1 MSLRIWLPL
10 NGSLENKGL
19 DDITPVLTGAVAV
32 DNEGKIG
39 KCYKFGTSLGRITIP
54 PTIMRNYTECSV
66 TFWVNILGWQ
76 SNWDTFFQAGLGT
89 APWNSYIFGVLRNSG
104 NSVVFTISD
113 ASSSS
118 QGNYKSS
125 DLTLNTWYHLGF
137 TYKSGHCCIYVN
149 GNLYKDYSTNIIPN
163 FSGINY
169 ISLGQLGNA
178 SNYQTNCKMNDVRIY
193 DHALS
198 PLEIK
203 HIAQGLILHYPLNRG
218 GWGQEN
224 LLKNS
229 KLDGSWEYPSTSYK
243 DQYAP
248 ITASVPTG
256 SAYTLSFDAKSTVN
270 GDKIRT
276 HYYSPNTTTTCTSS
290 QGIIKNAVD
299 GSMDF
304 TLSTQWKRYWVV
316 YNQNE
321 TSAVK
326 HVICPRMVSGQ
337 GTGVVSVKN
346 VKLEEGSIATS
357 WCPNSS
363 DALATTMGLNDN
375 VEYDVSG
382 YCNNGTRTGT
392 FSWTSDTPKY
402 NVSTNILNGSYID
415 TGYKENIGTGDFTV
429 SVWIKMPQ
437 TSGKSYQPIFSN
449 KTTGATSVGFAI
461 YFNQNQN
468 KLLWSTADG
477 SAATEIWMAN
487 TINIYDKWMHIVMIR
502 NASDAKKGYFYI
514 NGERYELASVPVI
527 RNITNETYNIQV
539 GDIATHNNSAYR
551 YVGLMSDFRIY
562 ATALSVEDIKD
573 LYNLG
578 ASIDSNN
585 NLLTYE
591 LNEE

>member
-1 MSLRIWLPL
+1 MSLRVWLPL
-10 NGSLENKGL
+10 TKDLRNQGL
-19 DDITPVLTGAVAV
+19 DDIPSFQLISGNSFITG
-32 DNEGKIG
+32 GKIG
-39 KCYKFGTSLGRITIP
+39 EKAFNITKQQRILSNTSCMTGKKQMSYAYWVKVNTVWTTQWLDGIAWYSTDGTSASYSRQEFYNNCTKVGTWFKGSPNSLSGYDFNPEEWTHIAATF
-54 PTIMRNYTECSV
+54 NYNTGEVKFYLNGELKGTSNSLSTSDYCRGDFYIGD
-66 TFWVNILGWQ
+66 TGLDILE
-76 SNWDTFFQAGLGT
+76 
-89 APWNSYIFGVLRNSG
+89 
-104 NSVVFTISD
+104 
-113 ASSSS
+113 
-118 QGNYKSS
+118 
-125 DLTLNTWYHLGF
+125 
-137 TYKSGHCCIYVN
+137 
-149 GNLYKDYSTNIIPN
+149 
-163 FSGINY
+163 
-169 ISLGQLGNA
+169 
-178 SNYQTNCKMNDVRIY
+178 NDVRIY

-198 PLEIK
+198 PLEVK